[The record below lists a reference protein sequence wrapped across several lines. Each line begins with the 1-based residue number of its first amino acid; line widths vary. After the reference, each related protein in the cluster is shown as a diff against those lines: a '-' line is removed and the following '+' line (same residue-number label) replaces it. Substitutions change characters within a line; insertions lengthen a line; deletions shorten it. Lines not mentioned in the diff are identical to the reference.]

1 MGEALDETMTFQ
13 DVLDRLKGRIGKTKL
28 REHLS
33 RVHEFHGGPTHRRW
47 GSRIIFY
54 PADYKRL
61 LLSLECPLK
70 STSAPIQKRSMSVE
84 LSKDRAFMKA
94 QELLTRGRQKNT
106 AQSGKQNSGKKA
118 SMANAP
124 L

>member
-1 MGEALDETMTFQ
+1 MGETPDDTMTFQ
-13 DVLDRLKGRIGKTKL
+13 DVLVRLKGRIGRTKL

-33 RVHEFHGGPTHRRW
+33 RVREFHGGPTHRRW

-54 PADYKRL
+54 PADYSRL
-61 LLSLECPLK
+61 LLSLECPSK

-84 LSKDRAFMKA
+84 PSKDRAFTKA
-94 QELLTRGRQKNT
+94 QELLTQGRRKST
-106 AQSGKQNSGKKA
+106 APNGRQNSGKKA
-118 SMANAP
+118 STANAP